1 MDGLTAAFERAVAR
15 RVAAAPGWTGAAAA
29 RAALAVLDDDQLSS
43 DVEDVADRFGLSPVE
58 TTLLAVAAAAETTA
72 TAHQLTGLLSGDS
85 EPARPTVA
93 LTLELAGVPATAA
106 EARKHFAPLSRLVR
120 FGLVELPGSDVL
132 LSRRVALP
140 DRVAGQLAGQ
150 DLPPRSITALLLD
163 EVPVAVD
170 GTELVVGALEAGH
183 QLVWVHSPT
192 GGAGTSLAAAAARKL
207 NAQCLIADLDR
218 VPAGASVDAAVADLV
233 LESGLGGLL
242 LILVGAERARID
254 DLVHAPMP
262 VVAVSAQPFNPSW
275 SGDLP
280 LTVHAA
286 RLSVSER
293 EALWSPALGGET
305 VDREIAAMRLTP
317 EQIVS
322 VAEHAKAMAHLHGET
337 AISAER
343 IRTSTRQLGRGRA
356 VRADPGTAVTLDDLI
371 LSGHARAEIARL
383 LDWARYRDEI
393 VALGA
398 LYGKGGKGTGICALF
413 SGPPGTGK
421 TLAAHV
427 IADSLGMDL
436 YQVELSSIVDKYI
449 GETEKNL
456 EKVFAEAESLNAV
469 LFFDEADALFG
480 SRSEVKDAKDRYAN
494 QEIAYLLQRMEQF
507 DGITV
512 LATNLRGNLD
522 PAFARRLHFIISFP
536 DPDEATR
543 RRLWVRHLDEVGDTD
558 PDDPI
563 DIDRLAR
570 AAEVAGGDIRNIVLS
585 AAYAA
590 VAEHARDNDTVTGVM
605 VGMRHL
611 SGALR
616 REFIKL
622 GRRPPSFD

>member
-1 MDGLTAAFERAVAR
+1 MDGLAAAFERAVAR
-15 RVAAAPGWTGAAAA
+15 RDAAAPGWPAAESA
-29 RAALAVLDDDQLSS
+29 RAALGVLDDAQLSS
-43 DVEDVADRFGLSPVE
+43 DVDDLAERFGLSRTE
-58 TTLLAVAAAAETTA
+58 TALLAVAAAAEATG
-72 TAHQLTGLLSGDS
+72 TAHLLTGLLSGDAT
-85 EPARPTVA
+85 PARPTVA
-93 LTLELAGVPATAA
+93 LALELAGLPATAT
-106 EARKHFAPLSRLVR
+106 EARAHFGPLARLVR
-120 FGLVELPGSDVL
+120 YGLVELHGTDVL
-132 LSRRVALP
+132 LTRRVALP
-140 DRVAGQLAGQ
+140 DRVAAQLAGT
-150 DLPPRSITALLLD
+150 DLPPRSITGLLLE
-163 EVPVAVD
+163 EVPVEVD
-170 GTELVVGALEAGH
+170 GTELVVAALEVGH
-183 QLVWVHSPT
+183 QLVWVHSPP
-192 GGAGTSLAAAAARKL
+192 GGAGTSLAAAATRKL
-207 NAQCLIADLDR
+207 GARCLIADLAR
-218 VPAGASVDAAVADLV
+218 VPETASVDAAVADLV
-233 LESGLGGLL
+233 LESGLGGMV
-242 LILVGAERARID
+242 LVLVSAERARID

-262 VVAVSAQPFNPSW
+262 VLAVSAQPFNPSW
-275 SGDLP
+275 SSDLP
-280 LTVHAA
+280 LTVHAD
-286 RLSVSER
+286 RLSVAER
-293 EALWSPALGGET
+293 EALWRPILDGAP
-305 VDREIAAMRLTP
+305 VDREIAAMPLTP

-322 VAEHAKAMAHLHGET
+322 VAAHARAMARLHGEDGVGPQ
-337 AISAER
+337 R

-356 VRADPGTAVTLDDLI
+356 VRADPGTSVTIDDLI
-371 LSGHARAEIARL
+371 LSGHAHTEIARL

-543 RRLWVRHLDEVGDTD
+543 RRLWERHLAEVGLVD
-558 PDDPI
+558 PADPI
-563 DIDRLAR
+563 DLDLLAR
-570 AAEVAGGDIRNIVLS
+570 SVEVAGGDIRNIVLS
-585 AAYAA
+585 AAYSA
-590 VAEHARDNDTVTGVM
+590 VAERARGTGTVVDAM

-611 SGALR
+611 SDALR

-622 GRRPPSFD
+622 GRRPPLIN